1 MADIDDR
8 NYALGG
14 SDRVRA
20 ENKALLD
27 ELDRKKRART
37 MAVPTDD
44 SRVKARLREIGEPI
58 TLFGEPPIQCPQAA
72 DRRDRLIYVLSQI
85 RAARG
90 GDDDIEMEDESS
102 SSDEEK
108 EEEFYTEGSLEL
120 LEARRKIAEYSLPR
134 LRWASRPPGLT
145 ARELTGSQK
154 FATYGSQIGDE
165 RPISQVRFSPNG
177 KLLATGSWSGNVKL
191 WNVPASHGDRVGGV
205 AWHPQATLSQ
215 SADAINLAT
224 GGADLEVSLWSL
236 NSDKALHTLKGH
248 ADRVCRVAFHPSGQ
262 YLASASYDG
271 SWRLWD
277 ASTGQNTSSYVSDR
291 QLLFQEGHSKEVY
304 AVQFQDD
311 GALVASGGLDAI
323 GRVWDLRTGRTA
335 MVLDGHGQAI
345 YGMDFSPNGYQ
356 IATGSGDNTIRI
368 WDMRSLR
375 ALYTI
380 GAHTSIVSDV
390 SFYRPL
396 ATGDIFTDIAR
407 SSSSTDVKIEDGE
420 DGSKMEEDKPAITD
434 EIMDDRIPSK
444 SVGNLHLPIPGLFL
458 VSSGYDG
465 MVKVWSADDWQLVKA
480 MSADAGKVMSADISS
495 DGQFIASGSW
505 NRSYQLF
512 SMEN

>member
-1 MADIDDR
+1 MAH
-8 NYALGG
+8 
-14 SDRVRA
+14 
-20 ENKALLD
+20 
-27 ELDRKKRART
+27 T
-37 MAVPTDD
+37 T
-44 SRVKARLREIGEPI
+44 
-58 TLFGEPPIQCPQAA
+58 F
-72 DRRDRLIYVLSQI
+72 
-85 RAARG
+85 
-90 GDDDIEMEDESS
+90 
-102 SSDEEK
+102 
-108 EEEFYTEGSLEL
+108 
-120 LEARRKIAEYSLPR
+120 IA
-134 LRWASRPPGLT
+134 
-145 ARELTGSQK
+145 
-154 FATYGSQIGDE
+154 
-165 RPISQVRFSPNG
+165 
-177 KLLATGSWSGNVKL
+177 
-191 WNVPASHGDRVGGV
+191 HGDRVGGV

-215 SADAINLAT
+215 SPESVNLVT
-224 GGADLEVSLWSL
+224 GGADCQVCLWSL
-236 NSDKALHTLKGH
+236 KSDKVLHTLKGH

-262 YLASASYDG
+262 YVASASYDG

-277 ASTGQNTSSYVSDR
+277 ASTGQSAGTHVVKDQDR

-390 SFYRPL
+390 SFYRPIS
-396 ATGDIFTDIAR
+396 GDIF
-407 SSSSTDVKIEDGE
+407 SSFAGGSSDVKMEDAGE
-420 DGSKMEEDKPAITD
+420 AKMDDTSDDKPEAAGENPVLDGSKNES
-434 EIMDDRIPSK
+434 IM
-444 SVGNLHLPIPGLFL
+444 SVSGLFL

-465 MVKVWSADDWQLVKA
+465 IVKLWSADDWQLVKA
-480 MSADAGKVMSADISS
+480 LSADAGKVMSTSIAPH
-495 DGQFIASGSW
+495 GELIASGSW

-512 SMEN
+512 SMDG

>member
-1 MADIDDR
+1 MADSKLR
-8 NYALGG
+8 AGG

-58 TLFGEPPIQCPQAA
+58 TLFGERAA

-102 SSDEEK
+102 SSDEEAK
-108 EEEFYTEGSLEL
+108 EEFYTEGSLEL

-134 LRWASRPPGLT
+134 SLPLPDFTVAQQREESRLPLGKIIDT
-145 ARELTGSQK
+145 RKRVFGEVKK

-191 WNVPASHGDRVGGV
+191 WNVPACDLAKPYRAHGDRVGGV

-311 GALVASGGLDAI
+311 GALVAS
-323 GRVWDLRTGRTA
+323 
-335 MVLDGHGQAI
+335 
-345 YGMDFSPNGYQ
+345 GYQ